1 MVISCYLTEK
11 EDEIFLNDKN
21 NSTRKNKTMLFK
33 KKKQIPNHKKN
44 KRSLH
49 RQNIKMPLIFYRF
62 KLQNIKKE

>member
-33 KKKQIPNHKKN
+33 KKNKFQIT
-44 KRSLH
+44 KR
-49 RQNIKMPLIFYRF
+49 IKGVYID
-62 KLQNIKKE
+62 KISKCH

>member
-1 MVISCYLTEK
+1 MIKIIQPEKIRQCYL
-11 EDEIFLNDKN
+11 
-21 NSTRKNKTMLFK
+21 

>member
-33 KKKQIPNHKKN
+33 KKTNSKSQ
-44 KRSLH
+44 
-49 RQNIKMPLIFYRF
+49 
-62 KLQNIKKE
+62 KE

>member
-21 NSTRKNKTMLFK
+21 NTMLF